1 VNDRQ
6 RRWLST
12 VLFRA
17 VASIFALI
25 TLTSAF
31 VTIQIGPSLAL
42 LTGAVSLV
50 SVLLFLGAARTL
62 QVGDAPPLPLSFR
75 GKAIV
80 WSASAW
86 LVLLALLCLWVLLAP
101 KPGMA

>member
-17 VASIFALI
+17 VASIFALT
-25 TLTSAF
+25 TLTSVF

-42 LTGAVSLV
+42 ITGVVSLV
-50 SVLLFLGAARTL
+50 SVLLFLGAARAL
-62 QVGDAPPLPLSFR
+62 QVGEAAPLPLSFR

-80 WSASAW
+80 WSARAW
-86 LVLLALLCLWVLLAP
+86 LVLLVLLLLWVMLAP
-101 KPGMA
+101 EPTTT